1 MNAQVRWVQVAAL
14 NRMRRGFSR
23 AEARRLEGPG
33 LAKSAFRPQLSRPA
47 EIVEPVPK
55 FLLDESGRGA
65 SGASSGPDDGRLL
78 DAYSAAVVSAA
89 EAVGPAVAH
98 LEVELKGRRGT
109 GSGFAFTP
117 DGLLLTNSHVVHGA
131 RSMRATFADGLSR
144 DADLVGEDPDTDIAV
159 IRIGGNAL
167 PAVVLGSSRGV
178 RVGQLAIAIG
188 NPYGFQHTVTAGVV
202 SALGRSL
209 RAQTGRLIDDVLQ
222 TDAALNPGNSGG
234 PLVDSHGEVI
244 GVNTAIIP
252 GAQGI
257 CFATAIDTVKW
268 VVLRLLKDGKVR
280 RGYLGLAGANLPLAR
295 RLARHFELD
304 NARAVRVESLEK
316 GGPASVAGVDSG
328 DLIVRF
334 GDQAVNGIDDLHRLL
349 TSERIGAESR
359 LTVLR
364 RAQKLE
370 LRVTP
375 SER

>member
-1 MNAQVRWVQVAAL
+1 M
-14 NRMRRGFSR
+14 
-23 AEARRLEGPG
+23 
-33 LAKSAFRPQLSRPA
+33 
-47 EIVEPVPK
+47 EPVPK
-55 FLLDESGRGA
+55 FLLDESERVAPGA
-65 SGASSGPDDGRLL
+65 QSAPDDGRLL
-78 DAYSAAVVSAA
+78 DAYSAAVVGAA
-89 EAVGPAVAH
+89 ERVGPAVAH
-98 LEVELKGRRGT
+98 LEVELNGRRGS

-131 RSMRATFADGLSR
+131 RHIRATFADGPSH

-159 IRIGGNAL
+159 IRIGGDAL
-167 PAVVLGSSRGV
+167 PAVVLGSSRDV

-234 PLVDSHGEVI
+234 PLVDSRGEVI

-268 VVLRLLKDGKVR
+268 VVLQLLREGRVR
-280 RGYLGLAGANLPLAR
+280 RGYLGLAGANQPLAR
-295 RLARHFELD
+295 RIARHFELD
-304 NARAVRVESLEK
+304 NTRAVRVESVEK
-316 GGPASVAGVDSG
+316 GGPASRAGVEAG

-334 GDQAVNGIDDLHRLL
+334 AGEPVNGIDDLHRLL
-349 TSERIGAESR
+349 TAERIGAEST
-359 LTVLR
+359 LTLLR
-364 RAQKLE
+364 RTQRLE
-370 LRVTP
+370 LRVSP
-375 SER
+375 ALRP

>member
-1 MNAQVRWVQVAAL
+1 M
-14 NRMRRGFSR
+14 
-23 AEARRLEGPG
+23 
-33 LAKSAFRPQLSRPA
+33 
-47 EIVEPVPK
+47 EPVPQ
-55 FLLDESGRGA
+55 FLLDESEAATGA
-65 SGASSGPDDGRLL
+65 RAAPDDGRLL
-78 DAYSAAVVSAA
+78 DAYSAAVVAAA
-89 EAVGPAVAH
+89 EKVGPAVAH
-98 LEVELKGRRGT
+98 LEVELKGRRGS

-131 RSMRATFADGLSR
+131 RGIRATFADGTSR
-144 DADLVGEDPDTDIAV
+144 EADLVGEDPDTDIAV
-159 IRIGGNAL
+159 IRLGGNAL
-167 PAVVLGSSRGV
+167 PAVVLGSSRQV

-234 PLVDSHGEVI
+234 PLVDSRGEVI

-268 VVLRLLKDGKVR
+268 VVLQLLRNGRVR
-280 RGYLGLAGANLPLAR
+280 RGYLGLAGANQPLAR
-295 RLARHFELD
+295 RIARHFELD
-304 NARAVRVESLEK
+304 NARGVRVESVEK
-316 GGPASVAGVDSG
+316 GGPASRAGVEAG
-328 DLIVRF
+328 DMIVRF
-334 GDQAVNGIDDLHRLL
+334 GGETVNGIDDLHRLL
-349 TSERIGAESR
+349 TGERIGAESK
-359 LTVLR
+359 LTLLR

-370 LRVTP
+370 LRVVP

>member
-1 MNAQVRWVQVAAL
+1 L
-14 NRMRRGFSR
+14 
-23 AEARRLEGPG
+23 
-33 LAKSAFRPQLSRPA
+33 
-47 EIVEPVPK
+47 EPVPK
-55 FLLDESGRGA
+55 FLLDESERRA
-65 SGASSGPDDGRLL
+65 SGASAAADDGRLL

-89 EAVGPAVAH
+89 EIVGPSVAH

-109 GSGFAFTP
+109 GSAFAFTP

-131 RSMRATFADGLSR
+131 RSIRATFADGFSR

-268 VVLRLLKDGKVR
+268 VVLQLLKDGKVR
-280 RGYLGLAGANLPLAR
+280 RGYLGLAGANQPLAR

-304 NARAVRVESLEK
+304 NAHAVRVETVEK
-316 GGPASVAGVDSG
+316 GGPASVAGVESG

-334 GDQAVNGIDDLHRLL
+334 AEQPVNGIDDLHRLL
-349 TSERIGAESR
+349 NAGRIGAASL

-364 RAQKLE
+364 RTQKLE
-370 LRVTP
+370 LRITP

>member
-1 MNAQVRWVQVAAL
+1 M
-14 NRMRRGFSR
+14 
-23 AEARRLEGPG
+23 
-33 LAKSAFRPQLSRPA
+33 
-47 EIVEPVPK
+47 EPVPQ
-55 FLLDESGRGA
+55 FLLDESERIAAGA
-65 SGASSGPDDGRLL
+65 QSAPEDGRLL
-78 DAYSAAVVSAA
+78 DAYSAAVVGVV
-89 EAVGPAVAH
+89 ETVGPAVAH

-131 RSMRATFADGLSR
+131 KSIRATFADGLTR

-159 IRIGGNAL
+159 IRIGGNTL
-167 PAVVLGSSRGV
+167 HSVVLGSSRQV

-202 SALGRSL
+202 SALERSL
-209 RAQTGRLIDDVLQ
+209 RAQSGRLIDDVLQ

-234 PLVDSHGEVI
+234 PLVDSRGEVI

-268 VVLRLLKDGKVR
+268 VVLQLLRNGKVR
-280 RGYLGLAGANLPLAR
+280 RGFLGLAGANLPLAR
-295 RLARHFELD
+295 RIARHFELD
-304 NARAVRVESLEK
+304 NARAVRVETVEK
-316 GGPASVAGVDSG
+316 GGPASRAGVEQG

-334 GDQAVNGIDDLHRLL
+334 ADQSVNGIDDLHRML
-349 TSERIGAESR
+349 TGERIGAESR
-359 LTVLR
+359 LTVVR

-370 LRVTP
+370 LAVTP

>member
-1 MNAQVRWVQVAAL
+1 MDPA
-14 NRMRRGFSR
+14 
-23 AEARRLEGPG
+23 
-33 LAKSAFRPQLSRPA
+33 PQFP
-47 EIVEPVPK
+47 
-55 FLLDESGRGA
+55 LDDSG
-65 SGASSGPDDGRLL
+65 LL
-78 DAYSAAVVSAA
+78 DAYSQAVVAAA
-89 EAVGPAVAH
+89 ERVGPAVAH
-98 LEVELKGRRGT
+98 LEVELGAKQRRGA

-117 DGLLLTNSHVVHGA
+117 DGLLLTNSHVVHRA
-131 RSMRATFADGLSR
+131 RRIRATFADGFSR
-144 DADLVGEDPDTDIAV
+144 DADLLGEDPDTDIAV
-159 IRIGGNAL
+159 VRIGTNAGGDAL
-167 PAVVLGSSRGV
+167 PAVVLGSSRAV

-234 PLVDSHGEVI
+234 PLVDSRGEVI

-268 VVLRLLKDGKVR
+268 VVLQLLKDGRVR
-280 RGYLGLAGANLPLAR
+280 RGFLGLAGANVPLAR
-295 RLARHFELD
+295 RIARHFELD
-304 NARAVRVESLEK
+304 NARAVRVETVEK
-316 GGPASVAGVDSG
+316 GGPASRAGVEAG

-334 GDQAVNGIDDLHRLL
+334 AGQPVNGIDDLHRLL
-349 TSERIGAESR
+349 TGERIGAESR
-359 LTVLR
+359 LTVVR
-364 RAQKLE
+364 RAQRLE